1 MGDLPPAMSSVPP
14 PTVRAEDRGVGF
26 SRLAV
31 LGWLALLVVL
41 GWGLGHLL
49 PGPKQADT
57 PSPAVM
63 AREPEKIP
71 DEVVFSA
78 TEDRPESTPV
88 LLPVTAV
95 PLYCHYR
102 FERWP
107 KGTPLRATWRLG
119 AQDLGELP
127 LEGNRPEG
135 GGTLSGR
142 FLIRPPQGAAQFP
155 PGIYQVTF
163 HSDTQAVVE
172 SSFVM
177 AVEAEKI
184 LTQQAPPAG
193 EIRVVSLVTCTGLDA
208 QGKPQGIARQ
218 FRPTDKIVAFFT
230 YLNGVKQARFEV
242 RWLAQDT
249 VIPQAT
255 QQVEMKAG
263 AGQAYAWLQAAG
275 SGLPE
280 GNYQVQVLLAG
291 QEQPLAATPFAVSK
305 AAAPARPP
313 AGPPPSGPR

>member
-1 MGDLPPAMSSVPP
+1 M
-14 PTVRAEDRGVGF
+14 GF
-26 SRLAV
+26 SRLAFP
-31 LGWLALLVVL
+31 GWLALLVAL

-49 PGPKQADT
+49 PGRRAADT
-57 PSPAVM
+57 PAPAVM
-63 AREPEKIP
+63 ARQPEKIP

-78 TEDRPESTPV
+78 TEAPPESTPV

-127 LEGNRPEG
+127 LEGHRSENG
-135 GGTLSGR
+135 DTLRGR

-163 HSDTQAVVE
+163 YSDAQTVVE

-184 LTQQAPPAG
+184 LTQQAPAAG
-193 EIRVVSLVTCTGLDA
+193 EIRVVSLVTCTALDA
-208 QGKPQGIARQ
+208 QGKPQGIAGQ
-218 FRPTDKIVAFFT
+218 FRPTDKIIAFFT

-242 RWLAQDT
+242 RWLAQNT

-255 QQVEMKAG
+255 QQIEMKAG
-263 AGQAYAWLQAAG
+263 AGQAYAWIQAAG
-275 SGLPE
+275 AGLPL
-280 GNYQVQVLLAG
+280 GNCQVQVLLAG
-291 QEQPLAATPFAVSK
+291 QEQALAATPFTITK
-305 AAAPARPP
+305 TTAPAVPSASPP
-313 AGPPPSGPR
+313 AGTPPRRPR